1 MTPAAAIAMLDR
13 QLSAHGQTVT
23 VKNRDASVS
32 ASVRAHVRVAKED
45 EIAGL
50 RQQVWWK
57 VILSPT
63 GLSALLPIKKGFS
76 VTIEDT
82 ERAVELAAPIR
93 MDDVLVR
100 IDLMV
105 AG

>member
-1 MTPAAAIAMLDR
+1 
-13 QLSAHGQTVT
+13 
-23 VKNRDASVS
+23 
-32 ASVRAHVRVAKED
+32 VRAHVRVAKED